1 MLHEHLVR
9 ATGSSV
15 PPAAE
20 GRLRVWE
27 HVVADVSGLPG
38 AVDVDPQVV
47 TRWEVRLPSGT
58 TAAFVWGLLQQWQDP
73 PATHH
78 AHARGGPP

>member
-1 MLHEHLVR
+1 M
-9 ATGSSV
+9 

-58 TAAFVWGLLQQWQDP
+58 TAALVRGLLQRWHGP
-73 PATHH
+73 LASHH
-78 AHARGGPP
+78 AHAGGRPPQRGRRGS